1 MKSHL
6 MAAAAAFALALPAG
20 AAIAQETMT
29 AVDADGN
36 MYTMTEVQEGMYA
49 KWPADRQTS
58 YDAWPGT
65 YQEYYWSLTPA
76 QQGGWWVLNDSQRE
90 RIYKMTPE
98 QRTAA
103 WSAIAAQM
111 NAQTT
116 TPAAST
122 TASTTAEANSTA
134 SAMTSGQMRFVSK
147 EMAQPVT
154 QRTAAS
160 INAEDLPVCK
170 PNQQDGCIN
179 SWEKN
184 KTGTKPLDHWPGK
197 PASEM

>member
-6 MAAAAAFALALPAG
+6 VAAAAAFALALPAG
-20 AAIAQETMT
+20 GAIAQETMT

-49 KWPADRQTS
+49 KWPADRQTT

-76 QQGGWWVLNDSQRE
+76 QQGGWWVLNDMQRE

-116 TPAAST
+116 TPAASAN
-122 TASTTAEANSTA
+122 ASTT
-134 SAMTSGQMRFVSK
+134 TSGQMRFVSK
-147 EMAQPVT
+147 EMAQPIT

-160 INAEDLPVCK
+160 INADDLPVCE